1 MDPVSQRD
9 ALRVIQEI
17 VSREKGGPLGTA
29 GVRELETVLAGLAS
43 AGAQIPS
50 AAAGY
55 SCHEATIVFADLR
68 GFSAI
73 AARHPPEVVLA
84 ELDRYFGRMVE
95 IIAAHHGAVDKFIGD
110 AIMAVFHAD
119 PALPGDHARR
129 AVLCAIEMQLA
140 MRELGAQ
147 ARSMAALY
155 LGIGISTGP
164 IMAGVIGSQAYRAYM
179 VVGEEVNLA
188 ARIEAL
194 SLRGQILMSEATFE
208 QVKDT
213 VHAGEP
219 MELHVKGRGD
229 VGEGEGPRPR
239 GRADGAPCQGAGRAP
254 ARARSA
260 RHSGPR
266 QGGAAPGSTQKPA
279 RAAHHASRLL
289 VDRGQGGRGEVGART
304 RARPWLPWHARG
316 AALGTAHAHGVE
328 ARVRSAVRGLQRA
341 RSLCARGVHRRRGCA
356 LARRPGI
363 HFALRR
369 SGGPGTPL
377 RTDAAAGRLRWR
389 VV

>member
-1 MDPVSQRD
+1 MDSVSQRD

-84 ELDRYFGRMVE
+84 ELDRYFSRMVE

-155 LGIGISTGP
+155 LGIGKSP
-164 IMAGVIGSQAYRAYM
+164 RVPLIMRLDYWLIEDK
-179 VVGEEVNLA
+179 VV
-188 ARIEAL
+188 
-194 SLRGQILMSEATFE
+194 AT
-208 QVKDT
+208 KS
-213 VHAGEP
+213 A
-219 MELHVKGRGD
+219 
-229 VGEGEGPRPR
+229 R
-239 GRADGAPCQGAGRAP
+239 GRARDLGYHGMLAELPSALRMHTELKLAFDLPCVDY
-254 ARARSA
+254 SA
-260 RHSGPR
+260 REVYARVVYIAAEGAHWLAGLEFTSLSGEAEDQVR
-266 QGGAAPGSTQKPA
+266 RCVQMLLQGG
-279 RAAHHASRLL
+279 
-289 VDRGQGGRGEVGART
+289 VGGT
-304 RARPWLPWHARG
+304 
-316 AALGTAHAHGVE
+316 
-328 ARVRSAVRGLQRA
+328 
-341 RSLCARGVHRRRGCA
+341 
-356 LARRPGI
+356 
-363 HFALRR
+363 
-369 SGGPGTPL
+369 
-377 RTDAAAGRLRWR
+377 
-389 VV
+389 

>member
-43 AGAQIPS
+43 AGAQIPT

-219 MELHVKGRGD
+219 MELHVKGRAERLRVREALGIPGLD
-229 VGEGEGPRPR
+229 KVVPRQEARKSPRVPLIMRLDYWLIEDKVVAAKSAR
-239 GRADGAPCQGAGRAP
+239 GRARDLGYHGMLAELPSALRMHTELKLAFDLPCVDYSAREVYARVVYIAAEGAHWLAGLEFTSLSGEAEDQVRRCVQMLLQGDCGAASREAVPLGNGAP
-254 ARARSA
+254 
-260 RHSGPR
+260 
-266 QGGAAPGSTQKPA
+266 
-279 RAAHHASRLL
+279 
-289 VDRGQGGRGEVGART
+289 
-304 RARPWLPWHARG
+304 
-316 AALGTAHAHGVE
+316 
-328 ARVRSAVRGLQRA
+328 
-341 RSLCARGVHRRRGCA
+341 
-356 LARRPGI
+356 
-363 HFALRR
+363 
-369 SGGPGTPL
+369 
-377 RTDAAAGRLRWR
+377 
-389 VV
+389 